1 MFRLERLDKQPT
13 LWRTTAADRQGAL
26 DSAVQQLTEQLGKN
40 VLLTGSQLALSKHD
54 SAHIP
59 LKAQCPFTPQKEM
72 VLNLWRELF

>member
-1 MFRLERLDKQPT
+1 M
-13 LWRTTAADRQGAL
+13 
-26 DSAVQQLTEQLGKN
+26 EQLGKN

-72 VLNLWRELF
+72 VLNLWGELF